1 MQTALNHFPS
11 DPGNDNKGR
20 FNVVI
25 IYEDF
30 ETGKAAKRTY
40 DYLVSN
46 LGEDCEFNNQMWKFD
61 VLSIPKLAAIAVL
74 DACEADIILVATHG
88 GSLPAAVRSWLES
101 WVHKGSRA
109 IALVALCDGEPP
121 QAHAVCNVL
130 RDAAQRAG
138 MQFFAHPD
146 FWPGEES
153 VSERPN
159 GFARPLGMVRSPRNE
174 RTLSA
179 LSGVMLQDSRPR
191 FAAPRWG
198 LNE

>member
-1 MQTALNHFPS
+1 LSHLPS
-11 DPGNDNKGR
+11 GPPDRKAT

-46 LGEDCEFNNQMWKFD
+46 LGEDCDFSNQMWKFE

-74 DACEADIILVATHG
+74 DACEADIILVAAHG
-88 GSLPAAVRSWLES
+88 GPLPAVVRSWLEA
-101 WVHKGSRA
+101 WVQKGSKA

-121 QAHAVCNVL
+121 QAHAAFSVL
-130 RDAAQRAG
+130 RDAAHSAG

-153 VSERPN
+153 IPERPSA
-159 GFARPLGMVRSPRNE
+159 FAKPLGMVRSPRSE

-179 LSGVMLQDSRPR
+179 LSGVMLQDTRPR
-191 FAAPRWG
+191 FSAPRWG